1 MKICSARNPHC
12 NRPPVLL
19 PWQVGYAP
27 PILFISAFPAFQS
40 PLPFLTANPPRIPPP
55 PKHHS
60 FPMPPPK
67 PKSPTAPPR
76 MVRHC
81 RARYLPSSLQR
92 SLSDFRVGTTTAIT
106 GMGGR
111 NLATKLMVRP
121 EAVSTTISPAAIF
134 SAVRVALLATLS
146 SFCR

>member
-1 MKICSARNPHC
+1 MLCTEPSLQQTPSAAAMAGGVRSTHLVYFRLSSIP
-12 NRPPVLL
+12 
-19 PWQVGYAP
+19 
-27 PILFISAFPAFQS
+27 
-40 PLPFLTANPPRIPPP
+40 IPPAIPRCKSSKNPSP

-81 RARYLPSSLQR
+81 RARNLPSSLQR

-111 NLATKLMVRP
+111 NLATRLMVRP